1 MFKKLLLLS
10 TISVSGLAF
19 SQRNVKEKLSNYFDS
34 LFVHHKVMGSF
45 AFAEND
51 RPTFVKVI
59 GFADVEKKQ
68 KANVNT
74 QYRIG
79 SISKAFTAVLVMK
92 AVEKKRISLEQKLVE
107 FYPEIPNA
115 DKIKIENLLQH
126 RTGIHN
132 LTDEPEFAQYYTK
145 PQTGDDLV
153 NTIKKYK
160 SDFEPGSKHEYSNSN
175 YVLLGLIL
183 EKVYRKSYAELIK
196 SKICRPL
203 KLTLTEVGG
212 KIDTSKDQAKS
223 YQYFN
228 GTYLM
233 APETDMS
240 VPIGAGNIV
249 STPRELL
256 QFILGL
262 ENGKIITKES
272 VNKMKNF
279 KDDYGYGLLQF
290 PFEKY
295 SGFGHNGAIDAFR
308 SELVY
313 FPELKTAVS
322 FITNQENMDSDDIF
336 GKIMT
341 AASGKDFEMPDFKG
355 VVVSTDILKK
365 YEGNYKTND
374 FPLDIRIFVEN
385 GVLKGQA
392 TGQGA
397 FPLEAVSETEFK
409 FEMAGIKVK
418 FNAGRGTMDFSQG
431 ANKFIFKKE

>member
-1 MFKKLLLLS
+1 MFKKLLFLS
-10 TISVSGLAF
+10 AISVSSFAF
-19 SQRNVKEKLSNYFDS
+19 SQQNVKEKLVSYFDS
-34 LFVHHKVMGSF
+34 LFVHHKAMGSF

-59 GFADVEKKQ
+59 GFADIEKKQ

-79 SISKAFTAVLVMK
+79 SISKTFTAVLVMK
-92 AVEKKRISLEQKLVE
+92 AVEENRISLEQKLSE

-115 DKIKIENLLQH
+115 DKITIKNLLQH

-132 LTDEPEFAQYYTK
+132 LTDEAEFAQYYTK

-175 YVLLGLIL
+175 FILLGLIL
-183 EKVYRKSYAELIK
+183 EKVYKKSYAELIK
-196 SKICRPL
+196 DKIAKPL
-203 KLTLTEVGG
+203 KLTLTGVGG

-228 GTYLM
+228 ENYLV
-233 APETDMS
+233 APETNMS

-249 STPRELL
+249 STSRELL

-262 ENGKIITKES
+262 ENGKIIKKES
-272 VNKMKNF
+272 VDTMKNF
-279 KDDYGYGLLQF
+279 VDGYGYGLIQF

-295 SGFGHNGAIDAFR
+295 SGFGHNGAIDGFR

-336 GKIMT
+336 DKMM
-341 AASGKDFEMPDFKG
+341 AAATGKDFEMPDFKG
-355 VVVSTDILKK
+355 IVVSADILKK
-365 YEGNYKTND
+365 YEGNYKTKD
-374 FPLDIRIFVEN
+374 FPLDIKIFVEN
-385 GVLKGQA
+385 GVLKAQA

-409 FEMAGIKVK
+409 FEMAGIKMK
-418 FNAGRGTMDFSQG
+418 FNIEKRTMDFAQG
-431 ANKFIFKKE
+431 ANKFTFTKE

>member
-1 MFKKLLLLS
+1 MFKKLLFLS
-10 TISVSGLAF
+10 ALGISTAVF
-19 SQRNVKEKLSNYFDS
+19 SQQNVKEKLGSYFDS

-68 KANVNT
+68 KANINT

-79 SISKAFTAVLVMK
+79 SISKTFTAVLVMK
-92 AVEKKRISLEQKLVE
+92 AVEDKKISLDKKLSD

-115 DKIKIENLLQH
+115 DKITIENLLQH

-132 LTDEPEFAQYYTK
+132 LTDEAEFAQYYTK
-145 PQTGDDLV
+145 PQTGNDLV
-153 NTIKKYK
+153 AIIKKYK

-175 YVLLGLIL
+175 FILLGLIL
-183 EKVYRKSYAELIK
+183 EKVYKKSYTELIK
-196 SKICRPL
+196 TKIAKPL
-203 KLTLTEVGG
+203 KLISTGVGG

-228 GTYLM
+228 GIYLA

-256 QFILGL
+256 IFILGL
-262 ENGKIITKES
+262 ENGKLIKREN
-272 VNKMKNF
+272 VDKMKNF
-279 KDDYGYGLLQF
+279 IDDYGYGLVKF

-295 SGFGHNGAIDAFR
+295 SGFGHNGAIDGFR

-322 FITNQENMDSDDIF
+322 FITNQEDMDSDDIF
-336 GKIMT
+336 DKMM
-341 AASGKDFEMPDFKG
+341 AAATGKDFKMPDFKG
-355 VVVSTDILKK
+355 IVVSADILKK
-365 YEGNYKTND
+365 YEGNYKTKD
-374 FPLDIRIFVEN
+374 FPLDIKIFIEN

-392 TGQGA
+392 TGQDA
-397 FPLEAVSETEFK
+397 FPLEAVSENEFK
-409 FEMAGIKVK
+409 FDIAGIKVK
-418 FNAGRGTMDFSQG
+418 FNAENGTMDFAQG
-431 ANKFIFKKE
+431 ANQFTFKKE